1 MRSVD
6 WRSLAKE
13 RGTSPLFVRVI
24 TAVITLTCNYSVIT
38 PPIFCCCVIT
48 RLYARVR
55 KGKERIGGEEEQRR
69 GKGSC
74 RCRRRVA
81 IAVAASASRRRR
93 ADAAPPRPIAAASRR
108 GAGTP
113 PREMQRYSVAVD
125 TAHGS
130 CLHKQKASTEDT
142 AAGLEPAT
150 STLNNLS
157 A

>member
-1 MRSVD
+1 MTV
-6 WRSLAKE
+6 LYEK
-13 RGTSPLFVRVI
+13 I
-24 TAVITLTCNYSVIT
+24 TAAAI
-38 PPIFCCCVIT
+38 
-48 RLYARVR
+48 
-55 KGKERIGGEEEQRR
+55 
-69 GKGSC
+69 
-74 RCRRRVA
+74 VA
-81 IAVAASASRRRR
+81 IGVAASASRRRG
-93 ADAAPPRPIAAASRR
+93 AGAAPLRPIAAASRR

-150 STLNNLS
+150 STLNNLP